1 MKQKPWNQQN
11 TGQMPW
17 VKKAP
22 HQGHQPPRTH
32 GPTVAWN
39 LFFVVRLDYPW
50 GRPKHG
56 NALHIHQKCAG
67 MLACQRITHPKKN
80 MGNMKHSLV
89 SLAIPLLNWA
99 GERLNA
105 FQIWLTSRKI
115 PSSMLR
121 VDSPKPNIQL
131 ADRPSRLF
139 SQRLTMHR
147 YRNESGSCSWKTW
160 MSRAKSWWHGAKHE
174 SNILS
179 LIEKSLYKCR
189 KLVVTLPQ
197 HLWLLLLLLLFS
209 SLLPNQK
216 LVYPLSCHIQTN
228 PKCQD

>member
-1 MKQKPWNQQN
+1 MKSTKYGTNAVGKEGTSPRSSA
-11 TGQMPW
+11 TTD
-17 VKKAP
+17 
-22 HQGHQPPRTH
+22 PRTH
-32 GPTVAWN
+32 GGLESVFCGALGLPLGPSQTWQCSPHPSE
-39 LFFVVRLDYPW
+39 VR
-50 GRPKHG
+50 GH
-56 NALHIHQKCAG
+56 
-67 MLACQRITHPKKN
+67 ACLSKDNPPKKN

-189 KLVVTLPQ
+189 KLVVTLPPTFMIIVTAAVV
-197 HLWLLLLLLLFS
+197 LKPCS
-209 SLLPNQK
+209 K
-216 LVYPLSCHIQTN
+216 
-228 PKCQD
+228 PKISVPIVMSYSDKS

>member
-1 MKQKPWNQQN
+1 MKSTKYGTNAVGKEGTSPRSSA
-11 TGQMPW
+11 TTD
-17 VKKAP
+17 
-22 HQGHQPPRTH
+22 PRTH
-32 GPTVAWN
+32 GGLESVFCGALGVPLEPSQTWQCSPHPSEVHGHACLSKDN
-39 LFFVVRLDYPW
+39 P
-50 GRPKHG
+50 PKKKHG
-56 NALHIHQKCAG
+56 QYEALLGFTCYSVAKLG
-67 MLACQRITHPKKN
+67 W
-80 MGNMKHSLV
+80 
-89 SLAIPLLNWA
+89 WA
-99 GERLNA
+99 S
-105 FQIWLTSRKI
+105 QLTSRKI

-209 SLLPNQK
+209 SLVPNQK